1 MLELP
6 VIQTGPAES
15 LAVLECFANGTWRDY
30 VAKGLP
36 TLDGTQRTRGSVL
49 FSTFFSSP
57 FCLVAAARKLKHLTV
72 VTLAA
77 RHGKEL
83 SYDVLKK
90 ELDLES
96 LRELEDLVLD
106 AIYQGIIEGKIDQQ
120 KQKVY
125 VDFAIGRDVREGDLL
140 RVQEMLSN
148 WVARSATLIKA
159 IEDKI
164 AVARTEIKAEQLHRE
179 DFDRRVKEIKVSR
192 LIVVAL

>member
-1 MLELP
+1 M
-6 VIQTGPAES
+6 VRSA
-15 LAVLECFANGTWRDY
+15 
-30 VAKGLP
+30 
-36 TLDGTQRTRGSVL
+36 RTRCRFFNFFFP
-49 FSTFFSSP
+49 FSGT
-57 FCLVAAARKLKHLTV
+57 AAGARKLKHLTI

-83 SYDVLKK
+83 SYDILKK

-106 AIYQGIIEGKIDQQ
+106 AIYQGLIEGKIDQQ

-148 WVARSATLIKA
+148 WVARSGTLIKA

-179 DFDRRVKEIKVSR
+179 DFDRRVKEIKVKSMECF
-192 LIVVAL
+192 IFSFS